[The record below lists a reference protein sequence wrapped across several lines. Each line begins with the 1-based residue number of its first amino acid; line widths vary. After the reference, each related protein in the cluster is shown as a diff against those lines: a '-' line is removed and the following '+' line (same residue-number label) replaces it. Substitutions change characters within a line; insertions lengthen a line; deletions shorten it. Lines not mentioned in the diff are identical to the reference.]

1 MGSEELRSYL
11 KENKIRQYQFAKS
24 IGICRTSFMRY
35 LSGERPFPK
44 PIKLAINFLTNGQVV
59 LDD

>member
-1 MGSEELRSYL
+1 MGVDSLKKYL
-11 KENKIRQYQFAKS
+11 KDNKIRQYQFAKT
-24 IGICRTSFMRY
+24 IGVSRTSFMRY

-44 PIKLAINFLTNGQVV
+44 PIKLAIAHLTKGQVV